1 MLSFAVVML
10 VWKTGNVQKIKNA
23 SGLQLT
29 LVTVCTADK
38 FSCNLFY
45 IKICTGVFY
54 TVMILDKTRGML
66 QLRKIIFL
74 HCPPCF

>member
-10 VWKTGNVQKIKNA
+10 VWKTGNVKKIKNA

-38 FSCNLFY
+38 FSCTFFIY
-45 IKICTGVFY
+45 RFIQVCFK
-54 TVMILDKTRGML
+54 
-66 QLRKIIFL
+66 QL
-74 HCPPCF
+74 

>member
-38 FSCNLFY
+38 FSC
-45 IKICTGVFY
+45 T
-54 TVMILDKTRGML
+54 
-66 QLRKIIFL
+66 FL
-74 HCPPCF
+74 YKDLYRCVLNSYDT

>member
-10 VWKTGNVQKIKNA
+10 VWKTGNVQKIINA

-38 FSCNLFY
+38 FSF
-45 IKICTGVFY
+45 T
-54 TVMILDKTRGML
+54 
-66 QLRKIIFL
+66 FL
-74 HCPPCF
+74 YKDLYRCVLNSYDT